1 MQEMHFKPKKK
12 KKPKSVWFGVRG
24 NPIII
29 ENQFEKNESIWKKK
43 KKNWIKQKPI
53 LQGII

>member
-1 MQEMHFKPKKK
+1 MQEMHFKPKK

-29 ENQFEKNESIWKKK
+29 ENQFEKNESI
-43 KKNWIKQKPI
+43 
-53 LQGII
+53 